1 MTLEDFVA
9 MFENVG
15 MPIAFD
21 HFKTAQK
28 LPYLVYIVSA
38 NDQFAADN
46 KTFHS
51 VPVLQLELYTEQKDM
66 EKETAVETII
76 DDFFYTK
83 EEEYLDDEQMYMVA
97 YRFVLQK

>member
-1 MTLEDFVA
+1 MTLAEFVA
-9 MFENVG
+9 LFENVG

-21 HFKTAQK
+21 HFKTPQA
-28 LPYLVYIVSA
+28 LPYLVYIIYA
-38 NDQFAADN
+38 NEQMAADN

-51 VPVLQLELYTEQKDM
+51 APMLQLELYTEQKDM
-66 EKETAVETII
+66 TKEATVEAII

-97 YRFVLQK
+97 YRFVLQ

>member
-1 MTLEDFVA
+1 MTLAEFVELFEDI
-9 MFENVG
+9 G

-21 HFKTAQK
+21 HFKTPQT
-28 LPYLVYIVSA
+28 LPYLVYIVA
-38 NDQFAADN
+38 TNDQMAADN

-51 VPVLQLELYTEQKDM
+51 RPVLQLELYTEQKDM
-66 EKETAVETII
+66 DKEAAVEAII

-97 YRFVLQK
+97 YRFVLQ

>member
-1 MTLEDFVA
+1 MTLADFIELFEDCD
-9 MFENVG
+9 

-21 HFKTAQK
+21 HFKTPQA
-28 LPYLVYIVSA
+28 LPYLVYIVA
-38 NDQFAADN
+38 TNDEFAADN

-51 VPVLQLELYTEQKDM
+51 RPVLQLELYTEQKDIDT
-66 EKETAVETII
+66 EEAVEEII

-97 YRFVLQK
+97 YRFVLQ